1 MRAETRAYQLRHGG
15 GFCRFR
21 LLLQDGQAYI
31 GRRRESSHLVEVEPN
46 VRLAGVGAD
55 DGPASLFQSS
65 TGEAILV
72 PHSLRPL
79 LERHLSYLKSTTKQG
94 DLTHDHD

>member
-1 MRAETRAYQLRHGG
+1 MRVETRAYQVRHDG

-21 LLLQDGQAYI
+21 LLLQNGQAYI

-55 DGPASLFQSS
+55 DGPASVFKASS
-65 TGEAILV
+65 GETILI

-79 LERHLSYLKSTTKQG
+79 LERHLSYLKPTTKQG
-94 DLTHDHD
+94 ALTHDHD